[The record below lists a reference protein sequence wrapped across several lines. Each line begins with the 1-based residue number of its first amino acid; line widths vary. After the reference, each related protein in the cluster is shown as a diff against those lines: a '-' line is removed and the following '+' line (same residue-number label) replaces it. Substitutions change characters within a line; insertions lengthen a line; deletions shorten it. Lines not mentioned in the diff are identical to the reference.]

1 MDPFVIT
8 LEGEQDP
15 CADLAP
21 VPEGMTRSDNLIEVY
36 LGVNTTISVNRFQ
49 YDVND
54 CQFETYLGLGVTSIG
69 WDQEETIEW
78 LPGSYNRLNLEN
90 ETDGYSASILDL
102 FNWITFDPYRNEL
115 AITVPYDL
123 SAILTGLGIS
133 LPTSGDYF
141 DLRFKLVSKNPLN
154 WS

>member
-1 MDPFVIT
+1 M
-8 LEGEQDP
+8 
-15 CADLAP
+15 
-21 VPEGMTRSDNLIEVY
+21 
-36 LGVNTTISVNRFQ
+36 
-49 YDVND
+49 
-54 CQFETYLGLGVTSIG
+54 
-69 WDQEETIEW
+69 
-78 LPGSYNRLNLEN
+78 N
-90 ETDGYSASILDL
+90 EM
-102 FNWITFDPYRNEL
+102 